1 MSLDKSEEK
10 ISRTSKQVTTTLCY
24 FGNNT
29 KVQRTVIFYLTC
41 VFSGLKYIF
50 PLKRVSVFY
59 LSFAYLQL
67 ISLYEYK
74 QGKSSNEPGEPP
86 RPSMNKIKS
95 YKKWN

>member
-24 FGNNT
+24 FSNNT
-29 KVQRTVIFYLTC
+29 KVQRTVIFYPTC
-41 VFSGLKYIF
+41 VFSGLKYIS
-50 PLKRVSVFY
+50 PLKRVSVLY
-59 LSFAYLQL
+59 LSYAYLQL

-74 QGKSSNEPGEPP
+74 QGKSSNSPGEPP